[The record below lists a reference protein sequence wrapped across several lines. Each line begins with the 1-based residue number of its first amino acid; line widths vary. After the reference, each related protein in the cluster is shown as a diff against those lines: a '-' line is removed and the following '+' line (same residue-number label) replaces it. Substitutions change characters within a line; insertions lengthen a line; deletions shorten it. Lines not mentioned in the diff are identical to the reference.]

1 LDGSYA
7 IPGLPLVA
15 FIIGYLFAYA
25 DVGGYFLM
33 GRNAPQSLCH
43 MRWRSPRCS
52 CSSLLLS
59 TPTNSLRGVL
69 LTSTVFVVLGW
80 PGAA

>member
-1 LDGSYA
+1 MDGSYA
-7 IPGLPLVA
+7 IPGLLPLVA

-25 DVGGYFLM
+25 GVGGYFSM

-52 CSSLLLS
+52 CSSILAFN
-59 TPTNSLRGVL
+59 PHQQPLR
-69 LTSTVFVVLGW
+69 
-80 PGAA
+80 

>member
-1 LDGSYA
+1 M
-7 IPGLPLVA
+7 A
-15 FIIGYLFAYA
+15 FILGYLFAYA
-25 DVGGYFLM
+25 GVGGYFLT

-59 TPTNSLRGVL
+59 TPHQHYGIL
-69 LTSTVFVVLGW
+69 LTSTVFVVSGW